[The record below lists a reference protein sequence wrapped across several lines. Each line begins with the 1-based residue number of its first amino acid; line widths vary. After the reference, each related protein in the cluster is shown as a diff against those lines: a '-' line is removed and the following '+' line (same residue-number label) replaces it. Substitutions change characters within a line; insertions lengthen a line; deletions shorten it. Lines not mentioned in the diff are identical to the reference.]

1 MSPWRQLTRGL
12 RSLARRHADDQEVA
26 DEVQDYF
33 DQSVAAHLARGL
45 APAEAERAARREC
58 GSPDAAREQVRA
70 YGWENAVEGWAGD
83 LRFAARQLRRNPGFA
98 LASVLVLGLG
108 IGVGTAMFSV
118 LHAVLLRPLPYRHAE
133 QLASLS
139 FPISPGDIAGNI
151 SGPDARDW
159 QRRSRSFSQ
168 IAYYG
173 PNLAILQ
180 SGGATHTVEDDASS
194 GNLFATLEVP
204 PALGRTLLPSDQTNR
219 VQVAVLSHALWRSDF
234 QGRRDVLG
242 QTIKLNGVDYAVVG
256 VMPAG
261 FSFPYGET
269 SLWTPY
275 APPPGQDQ
283 RGDMMLGAIGRL
295 RPGVSPARAQAELS
309 AVQATLAH
317 EHAREHLPRH
327 AVVRRYRDTL
337 VAGVRPALEALAGAV
352 GLVWLIA
359 CVAVA
364 GLLLTRFSVRRR
376 ELAVRTAL
384 GASRGRLA
392 RQLLAESL
400 LLGGWASLAGL
411 GFAAAALDL
420 LRHFLQSQLPQGMA
434 VSLSAPVLLGLLG
447 LTLASVVLVGL
458 APALLAA
465 RAPAQAGLRG
475 GAATPGRGQSRLREG
490 LVVAEIALAL
500 VLLASA
506 GLLLRTLYA
515 LKQVP
520 LGFAPA
526 HLVTARLQFPPG
538 RFDHQ
543 DIVSSFDRPL
553 LARLDALPGVQAAAI
568 TSVVPLERG
577 FTMSGSF
584 EFVGRRNV
592 PNNQRP
598 QGDLRI
604 TSPGYPAVFGIPI
617 ERGRF
622 FDARLDTPTSPTVMV
637 VNHTFAARY
646 FAGQDPIGQQIEF
659 GKNKF
664 ATIVGVLA
672 DAHETAIAAPPHPV
686 MHFALT
692 QIAPGDDFYGLA
704 TAFAN
709 LSVRTRVPSLGLT
722 GAIRAALHA
731 VAPDIAPGQFHP
743 MRQLVSDAMGSQT
756 LAAQLLGIFALA
768 ALVIAVVGL
777 YGLLAYAVA
786 QRTREMGVRL
796 ALGAERRDIVRL
808 VLGRAAW
815 LLGLGLVLGLAGA
828 LAGARL
834 LAAYLYRVPARDPL
848 TLAAV
853 ALLLAAAGLWAAYLP
868 ARRAARVSPIE
879 ALRAE

>member
-12 RSLARRHADDQEVA
+12 RSLARRRAAEQEVA

-33 DQSVAAHLARGL
+33 EQSVAAHRARGL
-45 APAEAERAARREC
+45 SPAEAERAARREC

-70 YGWENAVEGWAGD
+70 YGWENAVASTAGD
-83 LRFAARQLRRNPGFA
+83 LRFGARQLRRNPGFA
-98 LASVLVLGLG
+98 LTSVLVLGLG
-108 IGVGTAMFSV
+108 VGVGTAMFSV
-118 LHAVLLRPLPYRHAE
+118 LDAVLLRPLPYSHPE

-139 FPISPGDIAGNI
+139 FPITPGDISGAI

-159 QRRSRSFSQ
+159 QRRSRSFTK
-168 IAYYG
+168 IAYCG
-173 PNLAILQ
+173 QNLAILQ
-180 SGGATHTVEDDASS
+180 IGGEAHTIESDGCS
-194 GNLFATLEVP
+194 GNLFATLGVA
-204 PALGRTLLPSDQTNR
+204 PALGRSLLPADQAR
-219 VQVAVLSHALWRSDF
+219 HEKVAVLSDAAWRSDF
-234 QGRRDVLG
+234 QARREVLG
-242 QTIKLNGVDYAVVG
+242 QTVKLNGVDYAIVG

-261 FSFPYGET
+261 FSYPYGAT
-269 SLWTPY
+269 GLWTPY
-275 APPPGQDQ
+275 APLPAQDQ
-283 RGDMMLGAIGRL
+283 RGDLMLSAIGRL

-309 AVQATLAH
+309 AVQATIARDHASDHLADS
-317 EHAREHLPRH
+317 
-327 AVVRRYRDTL
+327 AVVRDYRDSL
-337 VAGVRPALEALAGAV
+337 VGKVRPALEALAGAV

-364 GLLLTRFSVRRR
+364 GLLLTRWAARRR
-376 ELAVRTAL
+376 ELALRTAL
-384 GASRGRLA
+384 GASRSRLA

-400 LLGGWASLAGL
+400 LLGALASLAGL
-411 GFAAAALDL
+411 GLAAAALAL
-420 LRHFLQSQLPQGMA
+420 LRHFLVSRLPFGMTIA
-434 VSLSAPVLLGLLG
+434 LSAPVLLGLAG

-465 RAPAQAGLRG
+465 RAPAQEGLAG
-475 GAATPGRGQSRLREG
+475 GAATPGANQSRLREG

-515 LKQVP
+515 LRQVP
-520 LGFAPA
+520 LGFAA
-526 HLVTARLQFPPG
+526 QRLVIAQLQFPPS

-543 DIVSSFDRPL
+543 DMVRSFDQPL
-553 LARLDALPGVQAAAI
+553 LTRLDALPGVEAATI

-577 FTMSGSF
+577 FTMTGSF
-584 EFVGRRNV
+584 EFVGRSV
-592 PNNQRP
+592 PNDQRP

-604 TSPGYPAVFGIPI
+604 TGPDYPAVFGIPV

-646 FAGQDPIGQQIEF
+646 FPNQNPIGQQIEF
-659 GKNKF
+659 GQNKF
-664 ATIVGVLA
+664 ATIIGVLA
-672 DAHETAIAAPPHPV
+672 DAHESAIAAPPHPV
-686 MHFALT
+686 MHFDLA
-692 QIAPGDDFYGLA
+692 QMAPSDDFYPLA
-704 TAFAN
+704 TSFAN
-709 LSVRTRVPSLGLT
+709 LAVRSRGPSAGLE
-722 GAIRAALHA
+722 ASIRAALHA
-731 VAPDIAPGQFHP
+731 VAPDIAPRHLVP
-743 MRQLVSDAMGSQT
+743 MRQVVADAMGSQT
-756 LAAQLLGIFALA
+756 LAAQLLGMFALA

-786 QRTREMGVRL
+786 QRTREIGVRM

-815 LLGLGLVLGLAGA
+815 LLGLGLALGLAAA
-828 LAGARL
+828 LASARL
-834 LAAYLYRVPARDPL
+834 LAAYLFRVPARDPL

-868 ARRAARVSPIE
+868 ARRAAQVSPVE